1 MAENQ
6 TSYYIVWKNWSNF
19 YIRVFSNKKNN
30 YFCSKTFFV
39 FSAIEPAGI
48 PRKVALVTAEIAM
61 IAIGFPIAP
70 LVAICNAP
78 PAAAPTAA
86 ENANPPKAALFS
98 DFDKQT
104 KSLIKFML

>member
-1 MAENQ
+1 
-6 TSYYIVWKNWSNF
+6 
-19 YIRVFSNKKNN
+19 
-30 YFCSKTFFV
+30 
-39 FSAIEPAGI
+39 
-48 PRKVALVTAEIAM
+48 M